1 MDAYLEEIKI
11 VVQDNEELREQIN
24 KMKNTCWKTFAE
36 EKPDE
41 KKWILV
47 KIAYSDAELKEME
60 LNEDFQKQDYYA
72 GVVIGGLFL
81 GGTSEGTLT
90 KSVDEFTNEEWKYI
104 K

>member
-1 MDAYLEEIKI
+1 
-11 VVQDNEELREQIN
+11 
-24 KMKNTCWKTFAE
+24 MKNNSWKCFRE

-47 KIAYSDAELKEME
+47 KIAYTEAECEQME
-60 LNEDFQKQDYYA
+60 LEEDFQKQDYYS

-81 GGTSEGTLT
+81 GGTKEGTLMQ
-90 KSVDEFTNEEWKYI
+90 SVDKFTNEEWKYI

>member
-1 MDAYLEEIKI
+1 MDAWFDELKI
-11 VVQDNEELREQIN
+11 AERENEELREQIN

-90 KSVDEFTNEEWKYI
+90 KAVDEFTNEEWRYVE
-104 K
+104 

>member
-1 MDAYLEEIKI
+1 
-11 VVQDNEELREQIN
+11 
-24 KMKNTCWKTFAE
+24 MKNNSWKCFRE
-36 EKPDE
+36 EKPEE

-47 KIAYSDAELKEME
+47 KIAYSDAECEQME

>member
-1 MDAYLEEIKI
+1 M
-11 VVQDNEELREQIN
+11 NGN
-24 KMKNTCWKTFAE
+24 NSWKSFVD
-36 EKPDE
+36 EKPED

-60 LNEDFQKQDYYA
+60 LNEDFQKQDYYS
-72 GVVIGGLFL
+72 GYVIGGLFL

-90 KSVDEFTNEEWKYI
+90 KSVYEFTNEEWKYI

>member
-1 MDAYLEEIKI
+1 
-11 VVQDNEELREQIN
+11 
-24 KMKNTCWKTFAE
+24 MKNNSWKCFRE

-60 LNEDFQKQDYYA
+60 LNEDFQKQDYYS
-72 GVVIGGLFL
+72 GFVIDGLFF
-81 GGTSEGTLT
+81 GGCYEGTLT

>member
-1 MDAYLEEIKI
+1 MDACLEEIKI
-11 VVQDNEELREQIN
+11 LERENEELREQIN

-36 EKPDE
+36 EKPEE

-47 KIAYSDAELKEME
+47 KCAYTEAECEQME
-60 LNEDFQKQDYYA
+60 LEEDFQKQDYYS
-72 GVVIGGLFL
+72 GVVIGDLFF
-81 GGTSEGTLT
+81 GGTSGGTLT